1 MMLHVQEDTKIY
13 NNAVRTLNSTV
24 TCS

>member
-1 MMLHVQEDTKIY
+1 MLHVQEDTKIY